1 MMEKWFLYDK
11 DKAICMI
18 IQKVFK
24 KWSGSVIMQFYN
36 VQNRIKAFDLKKK
49 TTLAFSSVFSEN
61 FIISNNIG

>member
-1 MMEKWFLYDK
+1 
-11 DKAICMI
+11 MI

-36 VQNRIKAFDLKKK
+36 VQNRIKAFDFKK

-61 FIISNNIG
+61 FIISSNIGQLLEIMGIAIT